1 MAQVLRHLPSAGDA
15 RVLVDAATRDDAAVF
30 RLSDDRA
37 LVATVDFFTPI
48 VDDAA
53 AWGAIAAANALSDVY
68 AMGGT
73 PLFALNLVGWPREQL
88 PFELLGE
95 VLGGASGVMERAR
108 CLVLGG
114 HSIDSVEPL
123 VGMAVVGEVHPD
135 RMLTNGGACAGDA
148 LVLTKPL
155 GTGLLATALKR
166 GSLLEAG
173 MAEAVRSMTTLND
186 GAARAA
192 LRVGV
197 SAATDVTGFG
207 LLGHLAHVLD
217 ASQVAAE
224 VAYESLPILPH
235 AWNLASRGIVPGGTQ
250 RNLAAASERTDWAD
264 DLAEADRILCCDAQ
278 TSGGLLLAVPR
289 ENEAS
294 LLEAL
299 REEDT
304 PVAAVIGRVV
314 AGKPGAIRVTRRL

>member
-1 MAQVLRHLPSAGDA
+1 MLRHLPNVGVA

-73 PLFALNLVGWPREQL
+73 PLFALNLLGWPREQL
-88 PFELLGE
+88 PLELLGE
-95 VLGGASGVMERAR
+95 LLGGAADVMKGAG

-114 HSIDSVEPL
+114 HSIDSTEPL

-135 RMLTNGGACAGDA
+135 RMLTNAGAYAGDV
-148 LVLTKPL
+148 LLLTKPL
-155 GTGLLATALKR
+155 GTGILATALMR

-173 MAEAVRSMTTLND
+173 MAEAVRSMVTLND

-207 LLGHLAHVLD
+207 LLGHLGHMLD
-217 ASQVAAE
+217 ASRVAAE
-224 VAYESLPILPH
+224 IAYEALPILSH
-235 AWNLASRGIVPGGTQ
+235 AWNLASRGVVPGGTQ
-250 RNLAAASERTDWAD
+250 RNLAAASERVDWAD
-264 DLAEADRILCCDAQ
+264 DLAEADRILCVDAQ

-289 ENEAS
+289 ENEA
-294 LLEAL
+294 AL
-299 REEDT
+299 IEGLKQEGT
-304 PVAAVIGRVV
+304 PAVAVIGRIV
-314 AGKPGAIRVTRRL
+314 AGEPGRIAVRRRI